1 MRPSEMAAGVGA
13 VCLLLALLTWLL
25 MRGIV
30 TDAAVYSTT
39 LRIFDDFALA
49 EASLDRD
56 VLRARAGLLMDYDPL
71 VRSSDERDAAV
82 SQLRAQAASE
92 GLDARPVDRLAAA
105 IKIEETLTERFKSD
119 NALLRN
125 SLSYVVLL
133 SASPGW
139 HDRDLRLRALATSV
153 LQLALDSSAR
163 SQQAVE
169 ESLLDLA
176 VQPLGKAD
184 QGTAQALA
192 SHARLLRILLPSVD
206 DTLRGLLA
214 VQTGEPLAE
223 TRAQFA
229 RSHAASESL
238 AQRFRLLLYATS
250 VTCACAHRSRKT
262 AQGASGSAAE
272 VGGVR
277 APDR

>member
-1 MRPSEMAAGVGA
+1 MRPSEIAAGVGV

-25 MRGIV
+25 VRGIA
-30 TDAAVYSTT
+30 TDVADYSTT

-56 VLRARAGLLMDYDPL
+56 VLQARAGMLTDYDPL
-71 VRSSDERDAAV
+71 VRSSEQIAAAV
-82 SQLRAQAASE
+82 SQLRAQALSE
-92 GLDARPVDRLAAA
+92 GLDTGPVDRLAAA
-105 IKIEETLTERFKSD
+105 TKIEEKLTERFKSD

-184 QGTAQALA
+184 QGTAQA
-192 SHARLLRILLPSVD
+192 
-206 DTLRGLLA
+206 
-214 VQTGEPLAE
+214 
-223 TRAQFA
+223 
-229 RSHAASESL
+229 RSPA
-238 AQRFRLLLYATS
+238 
-250 VTCACAHRSRKT
+250 
-262 AQGASGSAAE
+262 
-272 VGGVR
+272 
-277 APDR
+277 DR

>member
-92 GLDARPVDRLAAA
+92 GLDAGPVDRLAAA
-105 IKIEETLTERFKSD
+105 IKIEETLAERFKSD

-125 SLSYVVLL
+125 SLSYVSLL

-139 HDRDLRLRALATSV
+139 HDRDSRLRALATAV
-153 LQLALDSSAR
+153 LQLTLDSSAR

-169 ESLLDLA
+169 ENLLDL
-176 VQPLGKAD
+176 VV
-184 QGTAQALA
+184 
-192 SHARLLRILLPSVD
+192 H
-206 DTLRGLLA
+206 
-214 VQTGEPLAE
+214 
-223 TRAQFA
+223 
-229 RSHAASESL
+229 
-238 AQRFRLLLYATS
+238 
-250 VTCACAHRSRKT
+250 
-262 AQGASGSAAE
+262 
-272 VGGVR
+272 
-277 APDR
+277 